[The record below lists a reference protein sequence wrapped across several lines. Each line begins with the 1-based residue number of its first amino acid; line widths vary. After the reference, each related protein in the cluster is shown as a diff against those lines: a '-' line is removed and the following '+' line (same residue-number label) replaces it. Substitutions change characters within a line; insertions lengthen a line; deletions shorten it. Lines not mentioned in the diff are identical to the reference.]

1 MMVQLYYSFVY
12 PCLKYGIVAWG
23 NINKKLTNKVQVLQ
37 NKISE
42 ILSFKSLKDRP
53 KMCTIY
59 KSMHILQ
66 FKDIFELEIAKF
78 MYAYH
83 NDKLPNNFDGIFNP
97 VQNQHNYGTRSIAKK
112 KSLCAK
118 NAIARWLF
126 LTKLLC
132 IEVKIWNKI
141 LVTIKSL
148 PQYAFSKQCK
158 NLLLHKYWKKVIF
171 GKISCFFY
179 V

>member
-1 MMVQLYYSFVY
+1 MDRDLAWTNHAHLVVNKLAKAAGVLSKIRHYVDKKMMVQLYYSFVY
-12 PCLKYGIVAWG
+12 PYLKYGVVAWG

-37 NKISE
+37 NKILRV
-42 ILSFKSLKDRP
+42 INFKSLKDRT
-53 KMCTIY
+53 KMCTLY

-112 KSLCAK
+112 KSICAK

-126 LTKLLC
+126 LT
-132 IEVKIWNKI
+132 
-141 LVTIKSL
+141 
-148 PQYAFSKQCK
+148 
-158 NLLLHKYWKKVIF
+158 
-171 GKISCFFY
+171 
-179 V
+179 